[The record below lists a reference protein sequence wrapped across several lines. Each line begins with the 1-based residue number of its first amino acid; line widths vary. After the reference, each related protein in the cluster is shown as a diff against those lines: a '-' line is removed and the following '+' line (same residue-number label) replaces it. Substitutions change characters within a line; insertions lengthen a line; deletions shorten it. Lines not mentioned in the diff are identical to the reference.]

1 MEHSGKNLVWRNACK
16 STVMTATDTE
26 ALLRVLDSLLV
37 HIIKN
42 TDHPTMTYRDGG
54 ISFGNI
60 QAIPAR
66 RPTGIANLNGLRIDL
81 DETATMIQQGQD
93 DIEDSAAII
102 AMEGGKDSLVA
113 FITVRGK
120 DGQKRANDES
130 IVLAVAKLAQQ
141 TLPHWVIPSFIIP
154 MDTLPYIDNKIN
166 RRQLESHFLSISEE
180 ERNRFAIKKQNGEW
194 SPLERTFRRIFARAS
209 QLPETEIERTQTIF
223 HLGLDS
229 ISAIGVSAE
238 LRKESIFLSVAE
250 ILRAATIERM
260 VVLAKTMDSDIS
272 QTSVDVEK
280 TVQKALEHIDMQQLL
295 SRIPKESI
303 ESVLP
308 GTAGQFYML
317 SAWRNSNY
325 TLFMPTFTLR
335 CPKIELPR
343 ILSAWESLVRQES
356 IFRTTFLATENEHT
370 PLVQVTLRN
379 PPTQYEWYQSSTINN
394 DTLIQ
399 FLLSQE
405 QQKLVNLELPPVR
418 LTILNTSVDTI
429 LFLTIHHALYDGIS
443 LPRLLAKFQS
453 FLENDANL
461 SQISNLDAPCV
472 PNFVAFVHSQDVQK
486 QSSFWSEYLNGSV
499 STLVPLK
506 YPDVKCSVRTK
517 VYQPGALC
525 KSSLLDNR
533 CRAEGVSLHS
543 VFLAAY
549 AKVYAHHLG
558 LRDGPVRQRDDVVF
572 GIYLSNRHL
581 PVSNLA
587 SMTAPTLNIVPL
599 RIRSPRTT
607 TLIELAQQIQE
618 DLVEIGS
625 PSNAVVGLWQVEKW
639 TGIQVDC
646 FFNFLKTL
654 GSAGE
659 ESDEITGKGRVKI
672 EEIKVD
678 SIESERT
685 GVMPPNRW
693 MDSAKVDS
701 GSYLLFSEGANTN
714 MHSQTNLDIEVA
726 IRDDKVD
733 IGVFSETRYFSNE
746 DARNTIKWMCD
757 IVVGGLGI

>member
-1 MEHSGKNLVWRNACK
+1 MEHSGKNLIWRNACK

-26 ALLRVLDSLLV
+26 ALLGVLDSLLV
-37 HIIKN
+37 HIVNN

-60 QAIPAR
+60 QTIPAR
-66 RPTGIANLNGLRIDL
+66 RPAGIANLNGLRIDL

-93 DIEDSAAII
+93 SIEDSAAII
-102 AMEGGKDSLVA
+102 AIEDGRGSLVA
-113 FITVRGK
+113 FVTIRGRE
-120 DGQKRANDES
+120 GQKRADDES
-130 IVLAVAKLAQQ
+130 IVLAVAKVARQ
-141 TLPHWVIPSFIIP
+141 TLPHWVILSFIIP

-166 RRQLESHFLSISEE
+166 RKQLESHFLSISSE

-194 SPLERTFRRIFARAS
+194 SPLERTFRRIFAQAS

-272 QTSVDVEK
+272 VDVEK
-280 TVQKALEHIDMQQLL
+280 TIQKALENIDMQQLL

-356 IFRTTFLATENEHT
+356 IFRTTFLATENEYT

-379 PPTQYEWYQSSTINN
+379 PPAQYEWYQSSTINN
-394 DTLIQ
+394 DILIQ

-443 LPRLLAKFQS
+443 LPHLLAKFQGL
-453 FLENDANL
+453 LENDAKPTQTPNP
-461 SQISNLDAPCV
+461 DALRV

-486 QSSFWSEYLNGSV
+486 QSGFWSEYLDGSV

-506 YPDVKCSVRTK
+506 HPAVKCSVRTK
-517 VYQPGALC
+517 VYRPGALS

-581 PVSNLA
+581 PVPNLA

-607 TLIELAQQIQE
+607 PLIELAQQIQE

-625 PSNAVVGLWQVEKW
+625 PSNAVVGLWQIEKW

-654 GSAGE
+654 DSTE
-659 ESDEITGKGRVKI
+659 EGNDEIIGKGRVKI
-672 EEIKVD
+672 EEVKID
-678 SIESERT
+678 LIESERT
-685 GVMPPNRW
+685 GVMPPNQW
-693 MDSAKVDS
+693 MDSAKVDP
-701 GSYLLFSEGANTN
+701 GSHLLFSEGANTN
-714 MHSQTNLDIEVA
+714 MRSQTNLDIEIA

-733 IGVFSETRYFSNE
+733 IGVFSETRYFSHE
-746 DARNTIKWMCD
+746 DAQNTIEWMCE